1 MKNLI
6 LIICLSLWFPSC
18 GYKPLYKVN
27 KKILN
32 YQINVIVTTQQRS
45 IDESME
51 RDKQLLRNFIK
62 SKLNMPNSKP
72 SSLKLI
78 IEMNKSLYGMGI
90 QKDLTTTRNAI
101 SYNLSYKFYDKLG
114 EIQRGSLQKSSS
126 YNIGKNPYAS
136 LRAEETS
143 SKNLLKSLANEVALM
158 ISTTPKA
165 RKVIYP

>member
-101 SYNLSYKFYDKLG
+101 SCLTNSMINLGKFRGEAYKNHPVTILVRILMQVFVRRKHPLKIYSNLWLMKL
-114 EIQRGSLQKSSS
+114 L
-126 YNIGKNPYAS
+126 
-136 LRAEETS
+136 
-143 SKNLLKSLANEVALM
+143 
-158 ISTTPKA
+158 
-165 RKVIYP
+165 